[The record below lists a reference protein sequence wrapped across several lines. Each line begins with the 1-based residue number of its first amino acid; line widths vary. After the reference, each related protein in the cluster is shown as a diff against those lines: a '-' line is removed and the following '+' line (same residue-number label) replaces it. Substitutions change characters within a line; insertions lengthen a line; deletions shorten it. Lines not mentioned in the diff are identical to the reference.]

1 MMLLL
6 SGPRVRHHTEVYLVI
21 AYQAHVPS
29 RSSSRLLC
37 GQFKRFSIQFV
48 LKCYLH
54 ESCCSIKQL
63 FYYACPTDAENRAVH
78 FL

>member
-48 LKCYLH
+48 LTCYLH
-54 ESCCSIKQL
+54 ESCL
-63 FYYACPTDAENRAVH
+63 
-78 FL
+78 